1 MCYRLRTTHPCAVCA
16 GHKLNV
22 FQLANIVCATCPN
35 NENRSEHRKPKDTV
49 SLSLSLSPAFLLTHT
64 IHSRV
69 CPSRSSLGQRISSFT
84 RLAIPS
90 KDWTSLG
97 LTALN
102 YDKHALKSTQ
112 LPKNGDR
119 GGVEKGE
126 GEEYKS

>member
-1 MCYRLRTTHPCAVCA
+1 MLRATTTKA
-16 GHKLNV
+16 
-22 FQLANIVCATCPN
+22 QANIASQKT
-35 NENRSEHRKPKDTV
+35 
-49 SLSLSLSPAFLLTHT
+49 LSLSLSPPLSLTHT

-102 YDKHALKSTQ
+102 YDKHALKDTQ
-112 LPKNGDR
+112 WPKNGT
-119 GGVEKGE
+119 GGKEKGE
-126 GEEYKS
+126 GGEYES